1 MKNIYL
7 LIICF
12 KIINSCWSSSN
23 KCRKLTSESDCKK
36 EKSCVWKSEEQPT
49 ECDCK
54 NGIIIC
60 ERFEFTSEIKDPSE
74 PPYYRF
80 LNECESSKIII
91 NLTEMVCRSSNEKRL
106 KLNII
111 FYFIICLFFIF

>member
-12 KIINSCWSSSN
+12 KIINSCWSGD

-36 EKSCVWKSEEQPT
+36 EKSCVWKSEVHPT

-54 NGIIIC
+54 NGMIIC
-60 ERFEFTSEIKDPSE
+60 QRFEFTSEIKDPSE

-80 LNECESSKIII
+80 LNECESNKTII
-91 NLTEMVCRSSNEKRL
+91 NLTDMVCRSSNEKRL

>member
-12 KIINSCWSSSN
+12 KIINSCWSN
-23 KCRKLTSESDCKK
+23 KPLCSKFTSESDCKNVK
-36 EKSCVWKSEEQPT
+36 GCAWKSEEIP
-49 ECDCK
+49 CDCK
-54 NGIIIC
+54 NGTCIC
-60 ERFEFTSEIKDPSE
+60 KSEVTFTSEIIDPSS

-80 LNECESSKIII
+80 LNESVNESYRTII
-91 NLTEMVCRSSNEKRL
+91 NMVCRSSNEKRL

-111 FYFIICLFFIF
+111 FNFIISLFFIF